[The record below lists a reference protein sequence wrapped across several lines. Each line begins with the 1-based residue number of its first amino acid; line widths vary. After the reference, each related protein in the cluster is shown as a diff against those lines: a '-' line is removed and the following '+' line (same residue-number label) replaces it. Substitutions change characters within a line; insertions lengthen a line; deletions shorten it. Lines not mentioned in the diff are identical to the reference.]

1 MTKKQIAAAAVERLK
16 ERYPE
21 GICSLIA
28 DDPFRLL
35 VAVRLSAQCTDARVN
50 TVTPALFERFPD
62 MAAFAAAEPHEV
74 EPYIRSCGFYHSK
87 AKNLKALAHEINSK
101 HNGEVPRDK
110 QDLLLLSGVGE
121 KTANVV
127 LAEAFSVP
135 AIAVD
140 THVFRVSN
148 RLGLANHRNVL
159 GTQRQLEKHIP
170 KDFWIKAHHAL
181 ILHGRYVCKS
191 QRPDCK
197 NCKLKKYCKHYEEKV
212 LPNFGDRPA
221 NNLK

>member
-1 MTKKQIAAAAVERLK
+1 MDRIHCIINSLK
-16 ERYPE
+16 NNYADAKCELNFRNNYE
-21 GICSLIA
+21 LI
-28 DDPFRLL
+28 
-35 VAVRLSAQCTDARVN
+35 VAVVLSAQCTDKRVN
-50 TVTPALFERFPD
+50 EVTPKLFEICPSFLELEKINQSELED
-62 MAAFAAAEPHEV
+62 I
-74 EPYIRSCGFYHSK
+74 IRSCGFYHSK

-101 HNGEVPRDK
+101 HNGEIPRDK

>member
-1 MTKKQIAAAAVERLK
+1 MDRIHGIINSLK
-16 ERYPE
+16 NNYADAKCELNFRNNYE
-21 GICSLIA
+21 LI
-28 DDPFRLL
+28 
-35 VAVRLSAQCTDARVN
+35 VAVVLSAQCTDKRVN
-50 TVTPALFERFPD
+50 EVTPKLFEICPSFLELEKINQSELED
-62 MAAFAAAEPHEV
+62 I
-74 EPYIRSCGFYHSK
+74 IRSCGFYHSK

-101 HNGEVPRDK
+101 HNGEVPREK